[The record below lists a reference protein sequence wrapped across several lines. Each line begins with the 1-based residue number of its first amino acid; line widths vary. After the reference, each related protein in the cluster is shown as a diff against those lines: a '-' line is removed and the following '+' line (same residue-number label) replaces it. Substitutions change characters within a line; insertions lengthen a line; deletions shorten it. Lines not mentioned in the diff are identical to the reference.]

1 MPSLQNL
8 RRFMSPLRKVLFF
21 CNITLKLT
29 SAEGHSSRPTIQV
42 PNSHTTPATSPT
54 PTVME
59 SMSSMEALTNSLL
72 TSMAAPPPVQTEAA
86 TSSFPFSAAL
96 AMPHP
101 DESIQKKHEEKLKAA
116 EEKLISLKG
125 ILFFV
130 LRDNNFGYR

>member
-1 MPSLQNL
+1 
-8 RRFMSPLRKVLFF
+8 
-21 CNITLKLT
+21 
-29 SAEGHSSRPTIQV
+29 
-42 PNSHTTPATSPT
+42 
-54 PTVME
+54 
-59 SMSSMEALTNSLL
+59 
-72 TSMAAPPPVQTEAA
+72 MAAPPPVQTEAA

-130 LRDNNFGYR
+130 LRDNNFGYRWSCTSKNRKGRNQREDKASEGQGKELEKSISDRKVIEYSCIIFIFDSYAYARKKLLQHKNGNKI